1 MVDVTHTIRFPIR
14 EGKGYS
20 GQDAFAKVEVDG
32 IQKYCNNTGNI
43 GRTWQEDYPKIATLY
58 DYGNALV
65 DASNHIRGRK
75 FSLVTESFKIY
86 EIK

>member
-1 MVDVTHTIRFPIR
+1 MRAAT
-14 EGKGYS
+14 
-20 GQDAFAKVEVDG
+20 
-32 IQKYCNNTGNI
+32 I
-43 GRTWQEDYPKIATLY
+43 GRTWQQDYPKIATLY

-65 DASNHIRGRK
+65 DPSNHTRGRK